1 MMRKISNLEVYLVRA
16 NAKQSPNPNT
26 IVVQVSS
33 VSQVQEFLS
42 IIMTSSLLE
51 NPILDPSN
59 ELTLFQSRF

>member
-33 VSQVQEFLS
+33 VSQVQEFLA

>member
-1 MMRKISNLEVYLVRA
+1 MRKISNLEVYLVRV

-33 VSQVQEFLS
+33 VSLVQEFLAIS
-42 IIMTSSLLE
+42 MTSSLLE

>member
-1 MMRKISNLEVYLVRA
+1 MRKISNLKDYLVRV

-26 IVVQVSS
+26 IFVQVSS
-33 VSQVQEFLS
+33 VSLVQEFLA